1 MCPTNKKTNS
11 QCVCHCFVVVTV
23 SGNFFRKN
31 LLMRKKG
38 SWCSALP
45 TESSLNVPLENSIPL
60 KWEPDRVLY
69 LLMVIMWCNLEHWDI
84 FRVTGEN
91 AGKHIKNGYDVYHQA
106 NLILQCWHA
115 VWNYT
120 LELLY
125 AALFASLRCPIL
137 QNLCVKRATASW
149 NPVGNTDCMLL
160 TDICASDLWTDRA
173 YIFNMAALLPSWR

>member
-23 SGNFFRKN
+23 SGNFYRKN

-69 LLMVIMWCNLEHWDI
+69 LLMVIMWWNLEHWDI

-91 AGKHIKNGYDVYHQA
+91 AGKHIKNGYDVPLRLKAPNKRQKLCGMCVSEKFEQDWDVFDLYQK
-106 NLILQCWHA
+106 A
-115 VWNYT
+115 VLDSDHNTRVW
-120 LELLY
+120 
-125 AALFASLRCPIL
+125 FVCM
-137 QNLCVKRATASW
+137 SW
-149 NPVGNTDCMLL
+149 PQ
-160 TDICASDLWTDRA
+160 
-173 YIFNMAALLPSWR
+173 

>member
-1 MCPTNKKTNS
+1 
-11 QCVCHCFVVVTV
+11 
-23 SGNFFRKN
+23 
-31 LLMRKKG
+31 MRKKG
-38 SWCSALP
+38 LWCSALP
-45 TESSLNVPLENSIPL
+45 TESSLNVPLENSITL

-69 LLMVIMWCNLEHWDI
+69 LRMVIMRCNLDHWDL
-84 FRVTGEN
+84 FRNTGEN

-125 AALFASLRCPIL
+125 AVLFASLWCPIL
-137 QNLCVKRATASW
+137 QNLCVKRVTASW
-149 NPVGNTDCMLL
+149 NPVGDTDCMLL
-160 TDICASDLWTDRA
+160 SPQIRCTDVSNRA